1 MTKKLIISI
10 FLGLFFLGVLQVGAR
25 GEASLNS
32 ANLPLDSLYYL
43 YLEKLTGLGFLRVT
57 PGAKPYTR
65 MQIAKWIL
73 DVKAAIVDSERE
85 LSPYVQTLIAELE
98 TEFSKE
104 LAIIQGAEE
113 KNQIE
118 FRRLAWSTAYYDG
131 QTLSQSYTKSSYQP
145 LNINN
150 NGDQLA
156 LKFNSRVSFNLE
168 GEINDLLLVSL
179 TPELSYNEED
189 QYQLNLESGYFKTGF
204 SNLSLQF
211 GKESMWWGHGRR
223 GSLILSNNSRPQ
235 LMMKIANLEPFS
247 LNGWFSLLNEMNTTF
262 FISEPDRYRNDVAE
276 TSFIGGR
283 FDFSPTKDL
292 TFAVVLT
299 SIVGG
304 KGRSVGWDDLDDFLL
319 GRNAGTT
326 DAERWDSI
334 AGFDFAWR
342 LPKINNL
349 ILYGE
354 IYGEDQAGS
363 LPPLPSKIAGVWGIY
378 FPRLSVDG
386 SWDLLV
392 EGATTSDAWYRHWVY
407 TDGYVFRDQII
418 GDAMGCDSGRWLL
431 RLNHYWTDGTQV
443 AFNYESLVM
452 NRSAADSKTLHS
464 LWITGRTKI
473 CPDVALISTIGWS
486 VTKQSEDSKSD
497 YLLELILAKLF

>member
-32 ANLPLDSLYYL
+32 ANLPLDSPYYL
-43 YLEKLTGLGFLRVT
+43 YLEKLTGLGLLHVT

-73 DVKAAIVDSERE
+73 DVKAAIVDLAQE
-85 LSPYVQTLIAELE
+85 LPRYVQTMIAELE

-113 KNQIE
+113 QNQIE
-118 FRRLAWSTAYYDG
+118 FRRLAWSAAYYDG

-156 LKFNSRVSFNLE
+156 LKFNFRISFSLE
-168 GEINDLLLVSL
+168 GEINDHLLISL
-179 TPELSYNEED
+179 SPELGCNED
-189 QYQLNLESGYFKTGF
+189 DRYLLNLESGYLKTGF
-204 SNLSLQF
+204 NNLSLQL
-211 GKESMWWGHGRR
+211 GKESMWWGHSRR

-235 LMMKIANLEPFS
+235 TMVKLSNIEP
-247 LNGWFSLLNEMNTTF
+247 LKLHGWFSLLNEMDATF
-262 FISEPDRYRNDVAE
+262 FISEPDCYRSDVTE

-283 FDFSPTKDL
+283 LDFSPTKNF
-292 TFAVVLT
+292 TFAVGLT

-304 KGRSVGWDDLDDFLL
+304 KGRSIGWDDLGDFLL
-319 GRNAGTT
+319 GKNANTV
-326 DAERWDSI
+326 DAERWNSI

-363 LPPLPSKIAGVWGIY
+363 FPPLPSKIAGVWGIY

-386 SWDLLV
+386 SWDLLL
-392 EGATTSDAWYRHWVY
+392 EGATTSAVWYRHWVY
-407 TDGYVFRDQII
+407 NDGYVFRNQII
-418 GDAMGCDSGRWLL
+418 GDAMGCDSERWLI
-431 RLNHYWTDGTQV
+431 RLNQYRPDGVLV
-443 AFNYESLVM
+443 AFNYEYLAM

-464 LWITGRTKI
+464 LWITGRSRI
-473 CPDVALISTIGWS
+473 CPDIALTSTIGWS
-486 VTKQSEDSKSD
+486 AIDQSAASESSYLLKLILTKQ
-497 YLLELILAKLF
+497 F